1 MPNETFEM
9 HGGSQDGRVFE
20 FVNPFRPLTFSMD
33 GHERYCLR
41 PDNRS
46 FGLVAPDAELV
57 IHKDE
62 KDVRFGTLDIPDDGS
77 VESTGAFDAESG
89 MTSTAEYIG
98 ELRETVER
106 LTLMRDKLTREL
118 RLYLGAKAEQALRI
132 RYGLR
137 VVQEYVDGRESLRVE
152 EIR

>member
-1 MPNETFEM
+1 MPNETFEI

-41 PDNRS
+41 PDNCS

-77 VESTGAFDAESG
+77 VDPTGALDDESG
-89 MTSTAEYIG
+89 MASTAEYIG
-98 ELRETVER
+98 DLRKSVAR

-118 RLYLGAKAEQALRI
+118 RAYLGANAEQALRI

-137 VVQEYVDGRESLRVE
+137 VVHQYIDGREALVVE
-152 EIR
+152 EI